1 MNKPPFSFNLDQT
14 LCKDRFFLQKA
25 FRQPEKF
32 GGIHSIEKKYQKS
45 HQQFLQRQNSLPQPQ
60 FNQDLPVFQSLDE
73 IKNAIQNNQV
83 VIVCGE
89 TGSGKT
95 TQLPQVCLELNR
107 GAAGLIG
114 HTQPRRLA
122 ASSVA
127 ARIADELGETLGDK
141 VACKMRF
148 TDNSSPKTLIK
159 LMTDGI
165 LLAETQSDRYL
176 TAYDTIIIDE
186 AHERSLNIDFLLGY
200 LKNLLPRRPDLK
212 VIITSAT
219 IDALRF
225 SQHFENAP
233 IIEVSGRTY
242 PVEIRYRPINQ
253 DDDEMDI
260 EMPEAIAN
268 AIDELPTTGDILVFL
283 PGEREIR
290 ETAEFLRKS
299 HKDCEILPLFARLSN
314 AEQQKI
320 FRPNHTVAKIQ
331 NETRHRDADSIT
343 NTASRDNA
351 VSFSKFSDC
360 KNRRVILATNVA
372 ETSLTVPN
380 IRFVID
386 TGLARVKRY
395 SPRSK
400 IEELQIEKISQAA
413 ARQRAGRCG
422 RIAAGVCIR
431 LYGEDDF
438 NQRPEFTD
446 PEILRSNLAS
456 VLLRMAALKLGDI
469 HAFSFIE
476 KPDNRYI
483 NDGFQLLQELGAMTA
498 ERQLT
503 PMGQKMAKL
512 PIDPKIARMLL
523 AGVKNHCLAEVLVI
537 ACALSIQDPRDNAL
551 ENREAA
557 NKARERFV
565 DKNSDFLAYLNIW
578 DSFYKERTNGASNRQ
593 LLAWCRQY
601 FLSYLRMR
609 EWRDLHKQLAQTLV
623 ELNIAREED
632 CFRQPETIVQN
643 KVQQIDI
650 HNKNAD
656 LSAQFKQ
663 KALDKKQRRQINKG
677 RKQASYEAI
686 HRSLITGLAAN
697 IGFKSPDGNDY
708 LSARGTH
715 FYVFPASCLFK
726 SGAKWIVS
734 AQLTE
739 TSRVYARDNA
749 KIEPEWV
756 EQEMPHLVRY
766 HYFEPHWERKRGEVV
781 ASERVTLYGLTL
793 LPRRPVSYG
802 RIDPETSREI
812 FIRQALV
819 GGECDFQ
826 AAFFKHNRRVLQEI
840 EQIEHKTR
848 KSDIWA
854 DEESL
859 FAFYDE
865 KIPQAYIPAVGWA
878 FLPTETD
885 ANLSGSLKNKNSNAV
900 GWASLPTIAP
910 QGANQNT
917 QIKDNLSGSLK
928 NQDTVIASEQG
939 ERGNLQTT
947 KNEPNDNNRRVGF
960 QSTDNAAGID
970 KTLSG
975 SLKGQSITQK
985 TIPIVDIQSF
995 EIWRNQAEQE
1005 NPKLLFLDKQTLLQH
1020 AKQNAIDEQFPEY
1033 LQTPDGKFK
1042 LSYRFEPHHPMDGV
1056 TVAIPLSVLNR
1067 MNANRLE
1074 WLVAGM
1080 LREKLTLL
1088 IKALPKQIRRLC
1100 VPVPQFITQFLS
1112 QDIDYSE
1119 KIIPQLAKFIAKT
1132 AGDMRLLDEI
1142 NIDEWQAF
1150 RLPEYC
1156 YFNIKVI
1163 DDGQQELAI
1172 GRDINQ
1178 LKQQLG
1184 NAATAAFRDSSNEFE
1199 QDNLTAWTIGRL
1211 PENIKFARGKRQLV
1225 GYPALKLDKDG
1236 KIGLRLFDTPELAEH
1251 EHRQGVIALMK
1262 LQMKEQ
1268 IKDLQKGIH
1277 DFTKIA
1283 LIFKHI
1289 PSDFLKEQI
1298 THAVCNR
1305 AFIGED
1311 ALPRDEKTFKEQI
1324 KKARSRI
1331 GAVKVAINEHLLA
1344 TATAYA
1350 ELQGNISSGKHP
1362 LCGVLKTQCQS
1373 LLHDNFITQTPY
1385 EQWVRMP
1392 IYIKAMTA
1400 RMDKYS
1406 NNPAR
1411 DTAREADIQALYEKW
1426 QNKINELN
1434 KNNQPI
1440 SGSLKE
1446 FFWKIQELR
1455 VSLFAQELKTPYPV
1469 SLKRL
1474 NKEWDEMNR
1483 IG

>member
-1 MNKPPFSFNLDQT
+1 MKNPQSFDLSQV

-32 GGIHSIEKKYQKS
+32 GGMGAVEKKYQKS
-45 HQQFLQRQNSLPQPQ
+45 HNQYLQRKNALPAPQ
-60 FNQDLPVFQSLDE
+60 FNQDLPVFQSLDA
-73 IKNAIQNNQV
+73 IKNAIDNNQV

-95 TQLPQVCLELNR
+95 TQLPQVCLALGR

-122 ASSVA
+122 AMSVA
-127 ARIADELGETLGDK
+127 HRIADELGEKMGDK
-141 VACKMRF
+141 IACKMRF
-148 TDNSSPKTLIK
+148 TDNTTPHTLIK

-165 LLAETQSDRYL
+165 LLAETQRDRFL

-212 VIITSAT
+212 IIITSAT
-219 IDALRF
+219 IDASRF
-225 SQHFENAP
+225 SQHFDNAP
-233 IIEVSGRTY
+233 VLEVSGRTF
-242 PVEIRYRPINQ
+242 PVEIRYRPFQ
-253 DDDEMDI
+253 LDDDEVEV

-268 AIDELPTTGDILVFL
+268 AIDELPTSGDILVFL

-290 ETAEFLRKS
+290 ETADFLRKW
-299 HKDCEILPLFARLSN
+299 HANDEILPLFARLSN
-314 AEQQKI
+314 TEQQKI
-320 FRPNHTVAKIQ
+320 FHPNGEK
-331 NETRHRDADSIT
+331 
-343 NTASRDNA
+343 
-351 VSFSKFSDC
+351 
-360 KNRRVILATNVA
+360 RRVILATNVA

-380 IRFVID
+380 IHFVID

-395 SPRSK
+395 SPRK
-400 IEELQIEKISQAA
+400 KVEELQIEKISQAA
-413 ARQRAGRCG
+413 AKQRAGRCG
-422 RIAAGVCIR
+422 RIAAGICIR
-431 LYGEDDF
+431 LFDEDDF
-438 NQRPEFTD
+438 KARPEYTD

-456 VLLRMAALKLGDI
+456 VLLRMSALKLGDI
-469 HAFSFIE
+469 DAFPFIE

-483 NDGFQLLQELGAMTA
+483 NDGYQLLQELGAMDHQRQITA
-498 ERQLT
+498 I
-503 PMGQKMAKL
+503 GKNMAKL

-523 AGVKNHCLAEVLVI
+523 AAVKHHALAEVLVI
-537 ACALSIQDPRDNAL
+537 VAALSIPDPRERPADCKDLAD
-551 ENREAA
+551 
-557 NKARERFV
+557 KARERFY
-565 DKNSDFLAYLNIW
+565 DKNSDFLVYLNIW
-578 DSFYKERTNGASNRQ
+578 DSFQKEREKGLSNRQ

-609 EWRDLHKQLAQTLV
+609 EWRDLHKQLAQTIV
-623 ELNIAREED
+623 ELNLAREED
-632 CFRQPETIVQN
+632 CFRQPESVVQRLPE
-643 KVQQIDI
+643 KIDS
-650 HNKNAD
+650 NRQDAD

-677 RKQASYEAI
+677 RKQATYEAI
-686 HRSLITGLAAN
+686 HRSLLTGLTAN
-697 IGFKSPDGNDY
+697 IGLKSPDGNDY
-708 LSARGTH
+708 LSSRGTH
-715 FYVFPASCLFK
+715 FYVFPASALFK
-726 SGAKWIVS
+726 GNAKWLI
-734 AQLTE
+734 AAELTE
-739 TSRVYARDNA
+739 TSKIYARDNA

-781 ASERVTLYGLTL
+781 AQERVTLFGLTL

-802 RIDPETSREI
+802 RIDPVASREI
-812 FIRQALV
+812 FIRECLV
-819 GGECDFQ
+819 HRECNIQ
-826 AAFFKHNRRVLQEI
+826 AAFFRHNNKVLQEI
-840 EQIEHKTR
+840 EAIEHKTR
-848 KSDIWA
+848 KTDIST

-865 KIPQAYIPAVGWA
+865 RIPYEYVPQN
-878 FLPTETD
+878 F
-885 ANLSGSLKNKNSNAV
+885 SGSLKN
-900 GWASLPTIAP
+900 
-910 QGANQNT
+910 
-917 QIKDNLSGSLK
+917 
-928 NQDTVIASEQG
+928 
-939 ERGNLQTT
+939 
-947 KNEPNDNNRRVGF
+947 PNP
-960 QSTDNAAGID
+960 
-970 KTLSG
+970 
-975 SLKGQSITQK
+975 
-985 TIPIVDIQSF
+985 IPIVDLSSF
-995 EIWRNQAEQE
+995 EIWRGQAEEE
-1005 NPKLLFLDKQTLLQH
+1005 NPKLLFLDKETLLQNAQKH
-1020 AKQNAIDEQFPEY
+1020 AIDEQFPEY
-1033 LQTPDGKFK
+1033 LATPDGKFK
-1042 LSYRFEPHHPMDGV
+1042 LSYRFEPNHPMDGA
-1056 TVAIPLSVLNR
+1056 TIDIPLSVLNR

-1080 LREKLTLL
+1080 IREKLTLM

-1100 VPVPQFITQFLS
+1100 VPVPQFITEFLS

-1142 NIDEWQAF
+1142 NIDEWQSF
-1150 RLPEYC
+1150 RLPEYA

-1199 QDNLTAWTIGRL
+1199 QDNLTSWNIGRL

-1236 KIGLRLFDTPELAEH
+1236 KIGLRLFDTPELAEY

-1350 ELQGNISSGKHP
+1350 ELQGKLSSGKHP

-1411 DTAREADIQALYEKW
+1411 DIAREADIQALYEKW
-1426 QNKINELN
+1426 QNKINDLQ

-1440 SGSLKE
+1440 SGCLKT

>member
-1 MNKPPFSFNLDQT
+1 MNKPPFSFNLDQV

-32 GGIHSIEKKYQKS
+32 GGMGAVEKKYQKS
-45 HQQFLQRQNSLPQPQ
+45 HNQYLQRKNALPTPQ
-60 FNQDLPVFQSLDE
+60 FNQDLPVFQSLDA
-73 IKNAIQNNQV
+73 IKNAIDNNQV

-95 TQLPQVCLELNR
+95 TQLPQVCLALNR

-122 ASSVA
+122 AMSVA
-127 ARIADELGETLGDK
+127 HRIADELNETMGDK
-141 VACKMRF
+141 IACKMRF
-148 TDNSSPKTLIK
+148 TDNTTPKTLVK

-165 LLAETQSDRYL
+165 LLAETQKDRFL

-212 VIITSAT
+212 IIITSAT
-219 IDALRF
+219 IDANRF
-225 SQHFENAP
+225 SQHFDNAP
-233 IIEVSGRTY
+233 VLEVSGRTF
-242 PVEIRYRPINQ
+242 PVEIRYRPFQ
-253 DDDEMDI
+253 LDDDEVEV

-268 AIDELPTTGDILVFL
+268 AIDELPTSGDILVFL

-290 ETAEFLRKS
+290 ETADFLRKW
-299 HKDCEILPLFARLSN
+299 HANDEILPLFARLSN
-314 AEQQKI
+314 TEQQKI
-320 FRPNHTVAKIQ
+320 FRPNG
-331 NETRHRDADSIT
+331 E
-343 NTASRDNA
+343 
-351 VSFSKFSDC
+351 
-360 KNRRVILATNVA
+360 NRRIILATNVA

-380 IRFVID
+380 IHFVID

-395 SPRSK
+395 SPRK
-400 IEELQIEKISQAA
+400 KVEELQIEKISQAA
-413 ARQRAGRCG
+413 AKQRAGRCG
-422 RIAAGVCIR
+422 RIAAGVAIR
-431 LYGEDDF
+431 LFDEDDF
-438 NQRPEFTD
+438 RQRPEYTD

-469 HAFSFIE
+469 DAFPFIE

-483 NDGFQLLQELGAMTA
+483 NDGYQLLQELGAMDNQRQITA
-498 ERQLT
+498 I
-503 PMGQKMAKL
+503 GKNMAKL

-523 AGVKNHCLAEVLVI
+523 AAVKHHALAEVLVI
-537 ACALSIQDPRDNAL
+537 VAALSILDPRERPADCKDLAD
-551 ENREAA
+551 
-557 NKARERFV
+557 KARERFY
-565 DKNSDFLAYLNIW
+565 DKNSDFLVYLNIW
-578 DSFYKERTNGASNRQ
+578 DSFQKQRDNGDSNRQ

-609 EWRDLHKQLAQTLV
+609 EWRDLHKQLAQTIV
-623 ELNIAREED
+623 ELNLAKEED
-632 CFRQPETIVQN
+632 CFRQPESVVQRQA
-643 KVQQIDI
+643 KKIDS
-650 HNKNAD
+650 NRQDTD

-677 RKQASYEAI
+677 RKQATYEAI
-686 HRSLITGLAAN
+686 HRSLLTGLTAN
-697 IGFKSPDGNDY
+697 IGLKSPDGNDY
-708 LSARGTH
+708 LSSRGTH
-715 FYVFPASCLFK
+715 FYIFPASALFK
-726 SGAKWIVS
+726 GNAKWLI
-734 AQLTE
+734 AAELTE
-739 TSRVYARDNA
+739 TSRIYARDNA

-756 EQEMPHLVRY
+756 EQEIPHLVRY
-766 HYFEPHWERKRGEVV
+766 HYFEPHWERKRGEVI
-781 ASERVTLYGLTL
+781 AQERVTLFGLTL

-802 RIDPETSREI
+802 RIDPVASREI
-812 FIRQALV
+812 FIRECLV
-819 GGECDFQ
+819 HRECNIQ
-826 AAFFKHNRRVLQEI
+826 AAFFRHNNKVLQEI
-840 EQIEHKTR
+840 EAIEHKTR
-848 KSDIWA
+848 KTDIST

-865 KIPQAYIPAVGWA
+865 RIPYEYVPQN
-878 FLPTETD
+878 F
-885 ANLSGSLKNKNSNAV
+885 SGSLKN
-900 GWASLPTIAP
+900 
-910 QGANQNT
+910 
-917 QIKDNLSGSLK
+917 
-928 NQDTVIASEQG
+928 
-939 ERGNLQTT
+939 
-947 KNEPNDNNRRVGF
+947 PNP
-960 QSTDNAAGID
+960 
-970 KTLSG
+970 
-975 SLKGQSITQK
+975 
-985 TIPIVDIQSF
+985 IPIVDLSSF
-995 EIWRNQAEQE
+995 EIWRGQAEQE
-1005 NPKLLFLDKQTLLQH
+1005 NPNLLFLDKETLLQNAQKH
-1020 AKQNAIDEQFPEY
+1020 AIDEQFPEY
-1033 LQTPDGKFK
+1033 LTTPDGKFK
-1042 LSYRFEPHHPMDGV
+1042 LSYRFEPNHPMDGA
-1056 TVAIPLSVLNR
+1056 TIDIPLSVLNR

-1080 LREKLTLL
+1080 IREKLTLI

-1100 VPVPQFITQFLS
+1100 VPVPQFITEFLS

-1142 NIDEWQAF
+1142 NIDEWQSF

-1199 QDNLTAWTIGRL
+1199 QDNLTSWNIGRL

-1236 KIGLRLFDTPELAEH
+1236 KIGLRLFDTPELAEY

-1283 LIFKHI
+1283 LIFKQI
-1289 PSDFLKEQI
+1289 PSDCLKEQI
-1298 THAVCNR
+1298 TNAVCDR

-1311 ALPRDEKTFKEQI
+1311 ELPKDEKAFKEQI

-1350 ELQGNISSGKHP
+1350 ELQGKLSSGKHP

-1426 QNKINELN
+1426 QNKINDLQ

-1440 SGSLKE
+1440 SSSLKT

>member
-1 MNKPPFSFNLDQT
+1 MFCIKKYSGSLKWLYNLAFDFSGSLKLMNKPPFSFNLDQT

-60 FNQDLPVFQSLDE
+60 FNQNLPVFQSLDE

-95 TQLPQVCLELNR
+95 TQLPQICLALNR
-107 GAAGLIG
+107 GAAGMIG

-176 TAYDTIIIDE
+176 TVYDTIIIDE

-212 VIITSAT
+212 IIITSAT

-225 SQHFENAP
+225 SQHFDNAP

-290 ETAEFLRKS
+290 EAAEFLRKS

-320 FRPNHTVAKIQ
+320 FRPNAEK
-331 NETRHRDADSIT
+331 
-343 NTASRDNA
+343 
-351 VSFSKFSDC
+351 
-360 KNRRVILATNVA
+360 RRVILATNVA

-469 HAFSFIE
+469 DAFSFIE

-483 NDGFQLLQELGAMTA
+483 NDGFQLLQELGAMTS

-726 SGAKWIVS
+726 SGAKWIMS
-734 AQLTE
+734 AQLIE

-793 LPRRPVSYG
+793 LPRHPVSYG

-859 FAFYDE
+859 FAFYNE

-885 ANLSGSLKNKNSNAV
+885 ANLSGSLKTN
-900 GWASLPTIAP
+900 T
-910 QGANQNT
+910 NT
-917 QIKDNLSGSLK
+917 QTVILSDSEESQYKNKDSSPTAQNDGIHLSGSLK
-928 NQDTVIASEQG
+928 NTQSMPNGIAVGKNTHPTVVIGDSKTHP
-939 ERGNLQTT
+939 TT
-947 KNEPNDNNRRVGF
+947 
-960 QSTDNAAGID
+960 QST
-970 KTLSG
+970 S
-975 SLKGQSITQK
+975 QK
-985 TIPIVDIQSF
+985 NIPIVDLSSF
-995 EIWRNQAEQE
+995 EIWRQQAEQE
-1005 NPKLLFLDKQTLLQH
+1005 NPTLLFLDKQTLLQH

-1042 LSYRFEPHHPMDGV
+1042 LSFRFEPHHPMDGV

-1112 QDIDYSE
+1112 QNIDYSE
-1119 KIIPQLAKFIAKT
+1119 QIIPQLARFIAKT

-1142 NIDEWQAF
+1142 KIDEWTNF
-1150 RLPEYC
+1150 RLPEYA

-1163 DDGQQELAI
+1163 DDSHQELAM

-1184 NAATAAFRDSSNEFE
+1184 KAATAAFRDSSHEFE
-1199 QDNLTAWTIGRL
+1199 QDNLTAWTIGKL
-1211 PENIKFARGKRQLV
+1211 PENIKFACGKRQLV
-1225 GYPALKLDKDG
+1225 GFPALKVEKDG
-1236 KIGLRLFDTPELAEH
+1236 KIALRLFDTEIEAQQS
-1251 EHRQGVIALMK
+1251 HRTGVVVLMK
-1262 LQMKEQ
+1262 GQFKEQ

-1283 LIFKHI
+1283 LIFKQI
-1289 PSDFLKEQI
+1289 ASDTLKEEI
-1298 THAVCNR
+1298 TNAICDR
-1305 AFIGED
+1305 AFIAD
-1311 ALPRDEKTFKEQI
+1311 DDLPRDEKTFKEQI
-1324 KKARSRI
+1324 KKAKSRLP
-1331 GAVKVAINEHLLA
+1331 AVKVAINEHLLA
-1344 TATAYA
+1344 TATAYN
-1350 ELQGNISSGKHP
+1350 ELQNKLSSGKHP
-1362 LCGVLKTQCQS
+1362 LCGVLRLLCDD
-1373 LLHDNFITQTPY
+1373 LLHPKFITQTPY

-1392 IYIKAMTA
+1392 IYIKAMSV
-1400 RMDKYS
+1400 RMDKYG
-1406 NNPAR
+1406 NNPTR
-1411 DTAREADIQALYEKW
+1411 DTAREADIQALYNEW
-1426 QNKINELN
+1426 QNKINDLQ

-1440 SGSLKE
+1440 SGSLKN
-1446 FFWKIQELR
+1446 FYWKIQELR

-1474 NKEWDEMNR
+1474 NKEWEEMNTVV
-1483 IG
+1483 

>member
-1 MNKPPFSFNLDQT
+1 MNKPPFSFNLDQV

-32 GGIHSIEKKYQKS
+32 GGVRQIEKKYQKS
-45 HQQFLQRQNSLPQPQ
+45 HNQYLQRKNALPKPQ
-60 FNQDLPVFQSLDE
+60 FNQDLPVFQSLDA
-73 IKNAIQNNQV
+73 IKNAIENNQV

-95 TQLPQVCLELNR
+95 TQLPQICLALNR

-122 ASSVA
+122 AMSVA
-127 ARIADELGETLGDK
+127 HRIADELGEKMGDK
-141 VACKMRF
+141 IACKMRF
-148 TDNSSPKTLIK
+148 TDNTTPHTLIK

-165 LLAETQSDRYL
+165 LLAETQRDRFL

-212 VIITSAT
+212 IIITSAT
-219 IDALRF
+219 IDANRF
-225 SQHFENAP
+225 SQHFDNAP
-233 IIEVSGRTY
+233 VLEVSGRTF
-242 PVEIRYRPINQ
+242 PVEIHYRPFQ
-253 DDDEMDI
+253 LDDDEVEI

-268 AIDELPTTGDILVFL
+268 AIDELPTSGDILVFL

-290 ETAEFLRKS
+290 ETADFLRKL
-299 HKDCEILPLFARLSN
+299 HANDEILPLFARLSN

-320 FRPNHTVAKIQ
+320 FRPNG
-331 NETRHRDADSIT
+331 E
-343 NTASRDNA
+343 
-351 VSFSKFSDC
+351 
-360 KNRRVILATNVA
+360 NRRIILATNVA

-380 IRFVID
+380 IHFVID

-395 SPRSK
+395 SPRK
-400 IEELQIEKISQAA
+400 KVEELQIEKISQAA
-413 ARQRAGRCG
+413 AKQRAGRCG
-422 RIAAGVCIR
+422 RLAAGICIR
-431 LYGEDDF
+431 LFDEDDF
-438 NQRPEFTD
+438 RQRSEYTD

-456 VLLRMAALKLGDI
+456 VLLRMSALKLGDI
-469 HAFSFIE
+469 DAFPFIE

-483 NDGFQLLQELGAMTA
+483 NDGYQLLQELGAMDHQRQITA
-498 ERQLT
+498 I
-503 PMGQKMAKL
+503 GKNMAKL

-523 AGVKNHCLAEVLVI
+523 AAVKHHALAEVLVI
-537 ACALSIQDPRDNAL
+537 VAALSIPDPRERPVDCKDLAD
-551 ENREAA
+551 
-557 NKARERFV
+557 KARERFY
-565 DKNSDFLAYLNIW
+565 DKNSDFLVYLNIW
-578 DSFYKERTNGASNRQ
+578 DSFQKEREKGLSNRQ

-609 EWRDLHKQLAQTLV
+609 EWRDLHKQLAQTVV
-623 ELNIAREED
+623 ELNLAKEED
-632 CFRQPETIVQN
+632 CFRQPESVVQN

-677 RKQASYEAI
+677 RKQATYEAI
-686 HRSLITGLAAN
+686 HRSLLTGLTAN
-697 IGFKSPDGNDY
+697 IGLKSPDGNDY
-708 LSARGTH
+708 LSSRGTH
-715 FYVFPASCLFK
+715 FYIFPASALFK
-726 SGAKWIVS
+726 GNAKWLI
-734 AQLTE
+734 AAELTE
-739 TSRVYARDNA
+739 TSRIYARDNA

-766 HYFEPHWERKRGEVV
+766 HYFEPHWERKRGEVI
-781 ASERVTLYGLTL
+781 AQERVTLFGLTL

-802 RIDPETSREI
+802 RIDPVASREI
-812 FIRQALV
+812 FIRECLV
-819 GGECDFQ
+819 HRECNIQ
-826 AAFFKHNRRVLQEI
+826 AAFFRHNNKVLQEI
-840 EQIEHKTR
+840 EAIEHKTR
-848 KSDIWA
+848 KTDIST

-865 KIPQAYIPAVGWA
+865 RIPYEYVPQN
-878 FLPTETD
+878 F
-885 ANLSGSLKNKNSNAV
+885 SGSLKN
-900 GWASLPTIAP
+900 
-910 QGANQNT
+910 
-917 QIKDNLSGSLK
+917 
-928 NQDTVIASEQG
+928 
-939 ERGNLQTT
+939 
-947 KNEPNDNNRRVGF
+947 PNP
-960 QSTDNAAGID
+960 
-970 KTLSG
+970 
-975 SLKGQSITQK
+975 
-985 TIPIVDIQSF
+985 IPIVDLSSF

-1005 NPKLLFLDKQTLLQH
+1005 NPNLLFLDKETLLQNAQKH
-1020 AKQNAIDEQFPEY
+1020 AIDEQFPEY
-1033 LQTPDGKFK
+1033 LTTPDGKFK
-1042 LSYRFEPHHPMDGV
+1042 LSYRFEPNHPMDGA
-1056 TVAIPLSVLNR
+1056 TIDIPLSVLNR

-1080 LREKLTLL
+1080 IREKLTLI

-1100 VPVPQFITQFLS
+1100 VPVPQFITEFLS

-1150 RLPEYC
+1150 RLPEYA

-1199 QDNLTAWTIGRL
+1199 QDNLTSWNIGRL

-1236 KIGLRLFDTPELAEH
+1236 KIGLRIFDTPELAEY

-1298 THAVCNR
+1298 VQAVCNR

-1426 QNKINELN
+1426 QNKINELQ

-1440 SGSLKE
+1440 SGSLKT

>member
-1 MNKPPFSFNLDQT
+1 MKNLQSFDLSQV

-32 GGIHSIEKKYQKS
+32 GGILSVEKKYQKS
-45 HQQFLQRQNSLPQPQ
+45 HNQYLQRKNALPTPQ
-60 FNQDLPVFQSLDE
+60 FNRDLPVFQSLDA
-73 IKNAIQNNQV
+73 IKNAIDNNQV

-95 TQLPQVCLELNR
+95 TQLPQVCLALNR

-122 ASSVA
+122 AMSVA
-127 ARIADELGETLGDK
+127 GRIADELNETMGDK
-141 VACKMRF
+141 IACKMRF
-148 TDNSSPKTLIK
+148 TDNTTPHTLIK

-165 LLAETQSDRYL
+165 LLAETQRDRFL

-212 VIITSAT
+212 IIITSAT
-219 IDALRF
+219 IDAARF
-225 SQHFENAP
+225 SQHFDNAP
-233 IIEVSGRTY
+233 VLEVSGRAF
-242 PVEIRYRPINQ
+242 PVEIRYRPFQ
-253 DDDEMDI
+253 LDDDEVEV

-268 AIDELPTTGDILVFL
+268 AIDELPTSGDILVFL

-290 ETAEFLRKS
+290 ETADFLRKL
-299 HKDCEILPLFARLSN
+299 HANDEILPLFARLSN
-314 AEQQKI
+314 TEQQKI
-320 FRPNHTVAKIQ
+320 FRPNG
-331 NETRHRDADSIT
+331 E
-343 NTASRDNA
+343 
-351 VSFSKFSDC
+351 
-360 KNRRVILATNVA
+360 NRRIILATNVA

-380 IRFVID
+380 IHFVID

-395 SPRSK
+395 SPRK
-400 IEELQIEKISQAA
+400 KVEELQIEKISQAA
-413 ARQRAGRCG
+413 AKQRAGRCG
-422 RIAAGVCIR
+422 RLAAGICIR
-431 LYGEDDF
+431 LFDEDDF
-438 NQRPEFTD
+438 KARPEYTD

-456 VLLRMAALKLGDI
+456 VLLRMSALKLGDI
-469 HAFSFIE
+469 DAFPFIE
-476 KPDNRYI
+476 KPDNRYV
-483 NDGFQLLQELGAMTA
+483 NDGYQLLQELGAMDNQRQITA
-498 ERQLT
+498 I
-503 PMGQKMAKL
+503 GKNMAKL

-523 AGVKNHCLAEVLVI
+523 AAVKHHALAEVLVI
-537 ACALSIQDPRDNAL
+537 VAALSIPDPRERPADCKDLAD
-551 ENREAA
+551 
-557 NKARERFV
+557 KARERFY
-565 DKNSDFLAYLNIW
+565 DKNSDFLVYLNIW
-578 DSFYKERTNGASNRQ
+578 DSFQKQRDNGDSNRQ

-609 EWRDLHKQLAQTLV
+609 EWRDLHKQLAQTVV
-623 ELNIAREED
+623 ELNLAREED
-632 CFRQPETIVQN
+632 CFRQPESVVQN

-663 KALDKKQRRQINKG
+663 KALDKKQRRQTNKG
-677 RKQASYEAI
+677 RKQATYEAI
-686 HRSLITGLAAN
+686 HRSLLTGLTAN
-697 IGFKSPDGNDY
+697 IGLKSPDGNDY
-708 LSARGTH
+708 LSSRGTH
-715 FYVFPASCLFK
+715 FYIFPASALFK
-726 SGAKWIVS
+726 GNAKWLI
-734 AQLTE
+734 AAELTE
-739 TSRVYARDNA
+739 TSKIYARDNA

-756 EQEMPHLVRY
+756 EAEMPHLVRY
-766 HYFEPHWERKRGEVV
+766 HYFEPHWERKRGEVI
-781 ASERVTLYGLTL
+781 AQERVTLFGLTL

-802 RIDPETSREI
+802 RIDPVASREI
-812 FIRQALV
+812 FILECLV
-819 GGECDFQ
+819 HRECNIQ
-826 AAFFKHNRRVLQEI
+826 AAFFRHNNKVLQEI
-840 EQIEHKTR
+840 EAIEHKTR
-848 KSDIWA
+848 KTDIST

-865 KIPQAYIPAVGWA
+865 RIPYEYVPQN
-878 FLPTETD
+878 F
-885 ANLSGSLKNKNSNAV
+885 SGSLKN
-900 GWASLPTIAP
+900 
-910 QGANQNT
+910 
-917 QIKDNLSGSLK
+917 
-928 NQDTVIASEQG
+928 
-939 ERGNLQTT
+939 
-947 KNEPNDNNRRVGF
+947 PNP
-960 QSTDNAAGID
+960 
-970 KTLSG
+970 
-975 SLKGQSITQK
+975 
-985 TIPIVDIQSF
+985 IPIVDLSSF
-995 EIWRNQAEQE
+995 EIWRGQAEQE
-1005 NPKLLFLDKQTLLQH
+1005 NPNLLFLDKEMLLQNAQKH
-1020 AKQNAIDEQFPEY
+1020 AIDEQFPEY
-1033 LQTPDGKFK
+1033 LTTPDGKFK
-1042 LSYRFEPHHPMDGV
+1042 LSYRFEPNHPMDGA
-1056 TVAIPLSVLNR
+1056 TIDIPLSVLNR

-1080 LREKLTLL
+1080 IREKLTLI

-1100 VPVPQFITQFLS
+1100 VPVPQFITKFLS

-1142 NIDEWQAF
+1142 NIDEWQSF

-1199 QDNLTAWTIGRL
+1199 QDNLTSWNIGRL

-1236 KIGLRLFDTPELAEH
+1236 KIGLRLFDTPELAEY

-1298 THAVCNR
+1298 THAVCDR
-1305 AFIGED
+1305 AFIAD
-1311 ALPRDEKTFKEQI
+1311 DDLPRDEKSFKEQI
-1324 KKARSRI
+1324 KKAKSRLP
-1331 GAVKVAINEHLLA
+1331 AVKVAMNEHLLA
-1344 TATAYA
+1344 TATAYN
-1350 ELQGNISSGKHP
+1350 ELQNKLSSGKHP
-1362 LCGVLKTQCQS
+1362 LCSVLRPLCDD
-1373 LLHDNFITQTPY
+1373 LLHPKFITQTPY

-1392 IYIKAMTA
+1392 IYIKAMSV
-1400 RMDKYS
+1400 RMDKYG
-1406 NNPAR
+1406 NNPTR
-1411 DTAREADIQALYEKW
+1411 DTAREADIQALYNEWK
-1426 QNKINELN
+1426 NKINDLQ

-1440 SGSLKE
+1440 SGSLKN
-1446 FFWKIQELR
+1446 FYWKIQELR

-1483 IG
+1483 IV

>member
-1 MNKPPFSFNLDQT
+1 MNKPPFSFNLDQV

-60 FNQDLPVFQSLDE
+60 FNQDLPVFQSLDA
-73 IKNAIQNNQV
+73 IKNAIENNQV

-95 TQLPQVCLELNR
+95 TQLPQVCLALNR

-122 ASSVA
+122 AMSVA
-127 ARIADELGETLGDK
+127 HRIADELNETMGDK
-141 VACKMRF
+141 IACKMRF
-148 TDNSSPKTLIK
+148 TDNTTPHTLIK

-165 LLAETQSDRYL
+165 LLAETQRDRFL

-212 VIITSAT
+212 IIITSAT
-219 IDALRF
+219 IDASRF
-225 SQHFENAP
+225 SQHFDNAP
-233 IIEVSGRTY
+233 VLEVSGRTF
-242 PVEIRYRPINQ
+242 PVEIRYRPFQ
-253 DDDEMDI
+253 LDDDEVEV

-268 AIDELPTTGDILVFL
+268 AIDELPTSGDILVFL

-290 ETAEFLRKS
+290 ETADFLRKW
-299 HKDCEILPLFARLSN
+299 HANDEILPLFARLSN
-314 AEQQKI
+314 TEQQKI
-320 FRPNHTVAKIQ
+320 FRPNG
-331 NETRHRDADSIT
+331 E
-343 NTASRDNA
+343 
-351 VSFSKFSDC
+351 
-360 KNRRVILATNVA
+360 NRRIILATNVA

-380 IRFVID
+380 IHFVID

-395 SPRSK
+395 SPRK
-400 IEELQIEKISQAA
+400 KVEELQIEKISQAA
-413 ARQRAGRCG
+413 AKQRAGRCG
-422 RIAAGVCIR
+422 RIAAGICIR
-431 LYGEDDF
+431 LFDEDDF
-438 NQRPEFTD
+438 KARTEFTD

-469 HAFSFIE
+469 DAFPFIE

-483 NDGFQLLQELGAMTA
+483 NDGYQLLQELGAMDHQRQITA
-498 ERQLT
+498 I
-503 PMGQKMAKL
+503 GKNMAKL

-523 AGVKNHCLAEVLVI
+523 AAVKHHALAEVLVI
-537 ACALSIQDPRDNAL
+537 VAALSIPDPRERPADCKDLAD
-551 ENREAA
+551 
-557 NKARERFV
+557 KARERFY
-565 DKNSDFLAYLNIW
+565 DKNSDFLVYLNIW
-578 DSFYKERTNGASNRQ
+578 DSFQKQRDNGDSNRQ

-609 EWRDLHKQLAQTLV
+609 EWRDLHKQLAQTVV
-623 ELNIAREED
+623 ELNLAREED
-632 CFRQPETIVQN
+632 CFRQPESVVQRQA
-643 KVQQIDI
+643 KKID
-650 HNKNAD
+650 NNRQDAD

-677 RKQASYEAI
+677 RKQSSYEAI
-686 HRSLITGLAAN
+686 HRSLLTGLTAN
-697 IGFKSPDGNDY
+697 IGLKSPDGNDY
-708 LSARGTH
+708 LSSRGTH
-715 FYVFPASCLFK
+715 FYIFPASALFK
-726 SGAKWIVS
+726 GNAKWLI
-734 AQLTE
+734 AAELTE
-739 TSRVYARDNA
+739 TSRIYARDNA

-766 HYFEPHWERKRGEVV
+766 HYFEPHWERKRGEVI
-781 ASERVTLYGLTL
+781 AQERVTLFGLTL

-802 RIDPETSREI
+802 RIDPVASREI
-812 FIRQALV
+812 FIRECLV
-819 GGECDFQ
+819 HRECNIQ
-826 AAFFKHNRRVLQEI
+826 AAFFRHNNKVLQEI
-840 EQIEHKTR
+840 EAIEHKTR
-848 KSDIWA
+848 KTDIST

-865 KIPQAYIPAVGWA
+865 RIPYEYVPQN
-878 FLPTETD
+878 F
-885 ANLSGSLKNKNSNAV
+885 SGSLKDKNSNAV
-900 GWASLPTIAP
+900 GWASQPT
-910 QGANQNT
+910 
-917 QIKDNLSGSLK
+917 DNAVGVDKTISGSLK
-928 NQDTVIASEQG
+928 NQTTPDGVAGGLETHP
-939 ERGNLQTT
+939 TT
-947 KNEPNDNNRRVGF
+947 KNAPTTNSDKEIATPCLTA
-960 QSTDNAAGID
+960 SLAMTDNPNP
-970 KTLSG
+970 
-975 SLKGQSITQK
+975 
-985 TIPIVDIQSF
+985 IPIVDLSSF
-995 EIWRNQAEQE
+995 EIWRGQAEQE
-1005 NPKLLFLDKQTLLQH
+1005 NPNLLFLDKETLF
-1020 AKQNAIDEQFPEY
+1020 QNAQKHAIDEQFPEY
-1033 LQTPDGKFK
+1033 LTTPDGKFK
-1042 LSYRFEPHHPMDGV
+1042 LSYRFEPNHPMDGV
-1056 TVAIPLSVLNR
+1056 TIDIPLSVLNR

-1080 LREKLTLL
+1080 IREKLTLI

-1100 VPVPQFITQFLS
+1100 VPVPQFITEFLS

-1142 NIDEWQAF
+1142 NIDEWQSF
-1150 RLPEYC
+1150 RLPEYA

-1163 DDGQQELAI
+1163 DDGQQELAM

-1199 QDNLTAWTIGRL
+1199 QDNLTSWNIGRL

-1236 KIGLRLFDTPELAEH
+1236 KIGLRLFDTPELAEY

-1311 ALPRDEKTFKEQI
+1311 ALPRDEKAFKEQI

-1411 DTAREADIQALYEKW
+1411 DYAREADIQALYEKW
-1426 QNKINELN
+1426 KNKINDLQ

-1440 SGSLKE
+1440 SGSLKT

>member
-1 MNKPPFSFNLDQT
+1 MNKPPFSFNLDQV

-32 GGIHSIEKKYQKS
+32 GGILSVEKKYQKS
-45 HQQFLQRQNSLPQPQ
+45 HNQYLQRKNALPTPQ
-60 FNQDLPVFQSLDE
+60 FNQDLPVFQSLDA
-73 IKNAIQNNQV
+73 IKNAIDNNQV

-95 TQLPQVCLELNR
+95 TQLPQICLALNR

-122 ASSVA
+122 AMSVA
-127 ARIADELGETLGDK
+127 HRIADELGEKMGDK
-141 VACKMRF
+141 IACKMRF
-148 TDNSSPKTLIK
+148 TDNTTPHTLIK

-165 LLAETQSDRYL
+165 LLAETQRDRFL

-212 VIITSAT
+212 IIITSAT
-219 IDALRF
+219 IDASRF
-225 SQHFENAP
+225 SQHFDNAP
-233 IIEVSGRTY
+233 ILEVSGRTF
-242 PVEIRYRPINQ
+242 PVEIRYRPFQ
-253 DDDEMDI
+253 LDDDEVEV

-268 AIDELPTTGDILVFL
+268 AIDELPTSGDILVFL

-290 ETAEFLRKS
+290 ETADFLRKW
-299 HKDCEILPLFARLSN
+299 HANDEILPLFARLSN
-314 AEQQKI
+314 TEQQKI
-320 FRPNHTVAKIQ
+320 FRPNG
-331 NETRHRDADSIT
+331 N
-343 NTASRDNA
+343 
-351 VSFSKFSDC
+351 
-360 KNRRVILATNVA
+360 NRRIILATNVA

-380 IRFVID
+380 IHFVID

-395 SPRSK
+395 SPRK
-400 IEELQIEKISQAA
+400 KVEELQIEKISQAA
-413 ARQRAGRCG
+413 AKQRAGRCG
-422 RIAAGVCIR
+422 RLAAGVAIR
-431 LYGEDDF
+431 LFDEDDF
-438 NQRPEFTD
+438 KARPEFTD

-456 VLLRMAALKLGDI
+456 VLLRMSALKLGDI
-469 HAFSFIE
+469 DAFPFIE
-476 KPDNRYI
+476 KPDNRYV
-483 NDGFQLLQELGAMTA
+483 NDGYQLLQELGAMDHQRQITA
-498 ERQLT
+498 I
-503 PMGQKMAKL
+503 GKNMAKL

-523 AGVKNHCLAEVLVI
+523 AAVKHHALAEVLVI
-537 ACALSIQDPRDNAL
+537 VAALSIPDPRERPADCKDLAD
-551 ENREAA
+551 
-557 NKARERFV
+557 KARERFY
-565 DKNSDFLAYLNIW
+565 DKNSDFLVYLNIW
-578 DSFYKERTNGASNRQ
+578 DSFQKEREKGLSNRQ

-609 EWRDLHKQLAQTLV
+609 EWRDLHKQLVQTVV
-623 ELNIAREED
+623 ELNLAREED
-632 CFRQPETIVQN
+632 CFRQPESVVQN
-643 KVQQIDI
+643 KAQQIDI

-677 RKQASYEAI
+677 RKQATYEAI
-686 HRSLITGLAAN
+686 HRSLLTGLTAN
-697 IGFKSPDGNDY
+697 IGLKSPDGNDY
-708 LSARGTH
+708 LSSRGTH
-715 FYVFPASCLFK
+715 FYVFPASALFK
-726 SGAKWIVS
+726 GNAKWLIS
-734 AQLTE
+734 AELTE
-739 TSRVYARDNA
+739 TSRIYARDNA

-766 HYFEPHWERKRGEVV
+766 HYFEPHWERKRGEVI
-781 ASERVTLYGLTL
+781 AQERVTLFGLTL

-802 RIDPETSREI
+802 RIDPVASREI
-812 FIRQALV
+812 FIRECLV
-819 GGECDFQ
+819 HRECNIQ
-826 AAFFKHNRRVLQEI
+826 AAFFRHNNKVLQEI
-840 EQIEHKTR
+840 EAIEHKTR
-848 KSDIWA
+848 KTDIST

-865 KIPQAYIPAVGWA
+865 RIPYEYVPQN
-878 FLPTETD
+878 F
-885 ANLSGSLKNKNSNAV
+885 SGSLKN
-900 GWASLPTIAP
+900 
-910 QGANQNT
+910 
-917 QIKDNLSGSLK
+917 
-928 NQDTVIASEQG
+928 
-939 ERGNLQTT
+939 
-947 KNEPNDNNRRVGF
+947 PNP
-960 QSTDNAAGID
+960 
-970 KTLSG
+970 
-975 SLKGQSITQK
+975 
-985 TIPIVDIQSF
+985 IPIVDLSSF
-995 EIWRNQAEQE
+995 EIWRGQAEEE
-1005 NPKLLFLDKQTLLQH
+1005 NPNLLFLDKETLLQNAQKH
-1020 AKQNAIDEQFPEY
+1020 AIDEQFPEY
-1033 LQTPDGKFK
+1033 LATPDGKFK
-1042 LSYRFEPHHPMDGV
+1042 LSYRFEPNHPMDGA
-1056 TVAIPLSVLNR
+1056 TIDIPLSVLNR

-1080 LREKLTLL
+1080 IREKLTLM

-1100 VPVPQFITQFLS
+1100 VPVPQFITEFLS

-1132 AGDMRLLDEI
+1132 AGDMRLLDDI

-1199 QDNLTAWTIGRL
+1199 QDNLSTWTIGRL

-1236 KIGLRLFDTPELAEH
+1236 KIGLRLFDTPELAEY

-1283 LIFKHI
+1283 LIFKQI

-1362 LCGVLKTQCQS
+1362 LCSVLKTQCQS
-1373 LLHDNFITQTPY
+1373 LLHDNFISQTPY

-1426 QNKINELN
+1426 QNKINDLQ

-1440 SGSLKE
+1440 SGCLKT

>member
-1 MNKPPFSFNLDQT
+1 MKKQQPFDLSQV
-14 LCKDRFFLQKA
+14 LCKDRFFLQKG

-32 GGIHSIEKKYQKS
+32 GGLSKIQTKY
-45 HQQFLQRQNSLPQPQ
+45 HQSYNQYLQRKNALPKPQ
-60 FNQDLPVFQSLDE
+60 FNQDLPVYPAVDE

-95 TQLPQVCLELNR
+95 TQLPQVCLALGR

-122 ASSVA
+122 AMSVA
-127 ARIADELGETLGDK
+127 HRIADELGEKMGDK
-141 VACKMRF
+141 IACKMRF
-148 TDNSSPKTLIK
+148 TDNTTPHTLIK

-165 LLAETQSDRYL
+165 LLAETQSDRFL

-219 IDALRF
+219 IDAHRF

-242 PVEIRYRPINQ
+242 PVEIRYRPFNV
-253 DDDEMDI
+253 DDDEMEV
-260 EMPEAIAN
+260 EMPEAISN
-268 AIDELPTTGDILVFL
+268 AVSELTCIGQGDILVFL

-290 ETAEFLRKS
+290 ETADFLRKS

-314 AEQQKI
+314 TEQAKI
-320 FRPNHTVAKIQ
+320 FRPNG
-331 NETRHRDADSIT
+331 E
-343 NTASRDNA
+343 
-351 VSFSKFSDC
+351 
-360 KNRRVILATNVA
+360 NRRIVLATNVA

-380 IRFVID
+380 IHFVID
-386 TGLARVKRY
+386 TGLARIKRY
-395 SPRSK
+395 SPRTK
-400 IEELQIEKISQAA
+400 VEQLQIEKISQAA
-413 ARQRAGRCG
+413 AKQRAGRCG

-431 LYGEDDF
+431 LYSEDDF
-438 NQRPEFTD
+438 LSRDEYTL

-469 HAFSFIE
+469 DAFPFIE

-483 NDGFQLLQELGAMTA
+483 NDGYQLLQELGAMDDKRQMTA
-498 ERQLT
+498 I
-503 PMGQKMAKL
+503 GKNMAKL

-523 AGVKNHCLAEVLVI
+523 AAIKHHSLAEVLVI
-537 ACALSIQDPRDNAL
+537 VAALSIPDPRERPADCKDLAD
-551 ENREAA
+551 
-557 NKARERFV
+557 KARERFY
-565 DKNSDFLAYLNIW
+565 DKNSDFLVYLNIW
-578 DSFYKERTNGASNRQ
+578 DSFQKQRDSADSNRQ

-609 EWRDLHKQLAQTLV
+609 EWRDLHKQLVQTVV
-623 ELNIAREED
+623 ELNLAKEDD
-632 CFRQPETIVQN
+632 CFRQPEKVVPNQ
-643 KVQQIDI
+643 VQQIDI

-677 RKQASYEAI
+677 RKEASYEAI
-686 HRSLITGLAAN
+686 HRALLTGLTAN
-697 IGFKSPDGNDY
+697 IGLKSPDNNDY
-708 LSARGTH
+708 QGARGTH
-715 FYVFPASCLFK
+715 FYIFPASCLFK
-726 SGAKWIVS
+726 RNAKWIIS
-734 AQLTE
+734 AELTE

-756 EQEMPHLVRY
+756 EEEMPHLVRY

-781 ASERVTLYGLTL
+781 AQERVTLFGLTL

-802 RIDPETSREI
+802 RIDPAAAREI
-812 FIRQALV
+812 FIREALV
-819 GGECDFQ
+819 ARDADFQ
-826 AAFFKHNRRVLQEI
+826 AAFFRHNNKVLQEI

-848 KSDIWA
+848 KSDILA
-854 DEESL
+854 DEETL
-859 FAFYDE
+859 FAFYNE
-865 KIPQAYIPAVGWA
+865 KIPQEYV
-878 FLPTETD
+878 
-885 ANLSGSLKNKNSNAV
+885 
-900 GWASLPTIAP
+900 P
-910 QGANQNT
+910 QT
-917 QIKDNLSGSLK
+917 FSD
-928 NQDTVIASEQG
+928 
-939 ERGNLQTT
+939 
-947 KNEPNDNNRRVGF
+947 
-960 QSTDNAAGID
+960 
-970 KTLSG
+970 
-975 SLKGQSITQK
+975 SLKGQSTTQK
-985 TIPIVDIQSF
+985 PIPIVDIQSF
-995 EIWRNQAEQE
+995 EIWRNEAERE
-1005 NPKLLFLDKQTLLQH
+1005 NPKLLFLDKETLLQQ
-1020 AKQNAIDEQFPEY
+1020 AEKQQIDEQFPEY
-1033 LQTPDGKFK
+1033 FVMPDGKFK
-1042 LSYRFEPHHPMDGV
+1042 LSYRFEPNHPMDGV
-1056 TVAIPLSVLNR
+1056 TVDIPLSVLNR
-1067 MNANRLE
+1067 INANRLE

-1080 LREKLTLL
+1080 IREKLTLL

-1100 VPVPQFITQFLS
+1100 VPVPQFITEFLS

-1132 AGDMRLLDEI
+1132 AGDMRLLDEMK
-1142 NIDEWQAF
+1142 IDEWQAF

-1156 YFNIKVI
+1156 YFNIRVI
-1163 DDGQQELAI
+1163 DDSRQELAM

-1199 QDNLTAWTIGRL
+1199 QDNLTSWSVGRL

-1236 KIGLRLFDTPELAEH
+1236 KIGLRIFDTPELASQ

-1262 LQMKEQ
+1262 LQLKEQ
-1268 IKDLQKGIH
+1268 VKDLGKGLN
-1277 DFTKIA
+1277 DFTKIT
-1283 LIFKHI
+1283 LIFRHI
-1289 PSDFLKEQI
+1289 PSDTLKDEI
-1298 THAVCNR
+1298 TQAVCNR

-1311 ALPRDEKTFKEQI
+1311 ELPRDEKAFKEQI

-1331 GAVKVAINEHLLA
+1331 GAVKVAMNEHLLN

-1350 ELQGNISSGKHP
+1350 ELQGKLSNGKHP

-1373 LLHDNFITQTPY
+1373 LLGADFITQTPY

-1392 IYIKAMTA
+1392 IYIKAMSA
-1400 RMDKYS
+1400 RMDKYG

-1411 DTAREADIQALYEKW
+1411 DAAREADIQALEQQW
-1426 QNKINELN
+1426 QEKINQLQ
-1434 KNNQPI
+1434 KNNQAI
-1440 SGSLKE
+1440 SGCLKQ

>member
-1 MNKPPFSFNLDQT
+1 MNKPPFSFNLDQV
-14 LCKDRFFLQKA
+14 LCKDRFFLQKG

-32 GGIHSIEKKYQKS
+32 GGLSKIQTKYHQS
-45 HQQFLQRQNSLPQPQ
+45 HNQYLQRKNALPKPQ
-60 FNQDLPVFQSLDE
+60 FNQDLPVYPAVDE

-95 TQLPQVCLELNR
+95 TQLPQVCLALGR
-107 GAAGLIG
+107 GATGLIG

-122 ASSVA
+122 AMSVA
-127 ARIADELGETLGDK
+127 HRIADELGEKMGDK
-141 VACKMRF
+141 IACKMRF
-148 TDNSSPKTLIK
+148 TDNTTPHTLIK

-165 LLAETQSDRYL
+165 LLAETQSDRFL

-219 IDALRF
+219 IDAHRF

-242 PVEIRYRPINQ
+242 PVEIRYRPFQ
-253 DDDEMDI
+253 LDDDEMEV
-260 EMPEAIAN
+260 EMPEAISN
-268 AIDELPTTGDILVFL
+268 AVSELTRIGQGDILVFL

-290 ETAEFLRKS
+290 ETADFLRKS

-314 AEQQKI
+314 TEQAKI
-320 FRPNHTVAKIQ
+320 FRPNG
-331 NETRHRDADSIT
+331 E
-343 NTASRDNA
+343 
-351 VSFSKFSDC
+351 
-360 KNRRVILATNVA
+360 NRRVILATNVA

-380 IRFVID
+380 IHFVID
-386 TGLARVKRY
+386 TGLARIKRY
-395 SPRSK
+395 SPRTK
-400 IEELQIEKISQAA
+400 VEQLQIEKISQAA
-413 ARQRAGRCG
+413 AKQRAGRCG

-431 LYGEDDF
+431 LYSEDDF
-438 NQRPEFTD
+438 RGRDEYTL

-469 HAFSFIE
+469 DAFPFIE

-483 NDGFQLLQELGAMTA
+483 NDGYQLLQELGAMDDKRQMTA
-498 ERQLT
+498 I
-503 PMGQKMAKL
+503 GKNMAKL

-523 AGVKNHCLAEVLVI
+523 AAIKHHSLAEVLVI
-537 ACALSIQDPRDNAL
+537 VAALSIPDPRERPADCKDLAD
-551 ENREAA
+551 
-557 NKARERFV
+557 KSRERFH
-565 DKNSDFLAYLNIW
+565 DKNSDFLVYLNIW
-578 DSFYKERTNGASNRQ
+578 DSFQKQRDSADSNRQ

-609 EWRDLHKQLAQTLV
+609 EWRDLHKQLVQTVV
-623 ELNIAREED
+623 ELNLAKEED
-632 CFRQPETIVQN
+632 CFREPKSVVPNQ
-643 KVQQIDI
+643 VQQIDI

-663 KALDKKQRRQINKG
+663 KALDKKQRRQTNKG

-686 HRSLITGLAAN
+686 HRALLTGLTAN
-697 IGFKSPDGNDY
+697 IGLKSPDNNDY
-708 LSARGTH
+708 LSVRGTH
-715 FYVFPASCLFK
+715 FYIFPASCLFK
-726 SGAKWIVS
+726 SNAKWVIS
-734 AQLTE
+734 AELTE
-739 TSRVYARDNA
+739 TSRIYARDNS

-756 EQEMPHLVRY
+756 EAEMPHLVRY

-781 ASERVTLYGLTL
+781 AQERVTLFGLTL

-802 RIDPETSREI
+802 KIDPIHAREI
-812 FIRQALV
+812 FIREALACQ
-819 GGECDFQ
+819 ECDIQ
-826 AAFFKHNRRVLQEI
+826 AAFFRHNRRVLQEI
-840 EQIEHKTR
+840 EEIEHKTR

-854 DEESL
+854 DEETL
-859 FAFYDE
+859 FAFYNE
-865 KIPQAYIPAVGWA
+865 KIPQEYIPAVGWA
-878 FLPTETD
+878 
-885 ANLSGSLKNKNSNAV
+885 A
-900 GWASLPTIAP
+900 LPTIAP
-910 QGANQNT
+910 QGANQNV

-928 NQDTVIASEQG
+928 N
-939 ERGNLQTT
+939 N
-947 KNEPNDNNRRVGF
+947 
-960 QSTDNAAGID
+960 QSTPDGVAGGLETHPTAVAVGKD
-970 KTLSG
+970 AHPTN
-975 SLKGQSITQK
+975 QSTTQK

-1005 NPKLLFLDKQTLLQH
+1005 NPNLLFLDKETLLKNAEKQH
-1020 AKQNAIDEQFPEY
+1020 IDTQFPEY
-1033 LQTPDGKFK
+1033 LTSPDGKFK
-1042 LSYRFEPHHPMDGV
+1042 LSYRFEPNHPMDGA
-1056 TVAIPLSVLNR
+1056 TIDIPLSVLNR
-1067 MNANRLE
+1067 INANRLE

-1080 LREKLTLL
+1080 IREKLTLL
-1088 IKALPKQIRRLC
+1088 VKALPKQIRRLC
-1100 VPVPQFITQFLS
+1100 VPVPQFITEFLS
-1112 QDIDYSE
+1112 QDVDYSE

-1142 NIDEWQAF
+1142 NIDAWQAF
-1150 RLPEYC
+1150 RLPLYC

-1163 DDGQQELAI
+1163 DDGGQELAI

-1199 QDNLTAWTIGRL
+1199 QDNLTSWNIGRL

-1236 KIGLRLFDTPELAEH
+1236 KIGLRIFDTPELASQ

-1289 PSDFLKEQI
+1289 PSDYLKEQI
-1298 THAVCNR
+1298 TNAVCDR
-1305 AFIGED
+1305 AFVGED
-1311 ALPRDEKTFKEQI
+1311 DLPKDEKAFKEQI

-1344 TATAYA
+1344 TAGAYA
-1350 ELQGNISSGKHP
+1350 ELQSKISNGKHP
-1362 LCGVLKTQCQS
+1362 LCGVLKAQCQT
-1373 LLHDNFITQTPY
+1373 LLGADFITQTPY

-1392 IYIKAMTA
+1392 IYIKAMSA
-1400 RMDKYS
+1400 RMDKYG

-1411 DTAREADIQALYEKW
+1411 DAAREADIQALEQQW
-1426 QNKINELN
+1426 QEKINQLH
-1434 KNNQPI
+1434 KNNQTI
-1440 SGSLKE
+1440 SGSLKT

-1474 NKEWDEMNR
+1474 NKEFDEMNR

>member
-1 MNKPPFSFNLDQT
+1 MKNPQSFDLSQV

-32 GGIHSIEKKYQKS
+32 GGILSVEKKYQKS
-45 HQQFLQRQNSLPQPQ
+45 HNQYLQRKNALPTPQ
-60 FNQDLPVFQSLDE
+60 FNQDLPVFQSLDA
-73 IKNAIQNNQV
+73 IKNAIENNQV

-95 TQLPQVCLELNR
+95 TQLPQVCLALGR

-122 ASSVA
+122 AMSVA
-127 ARIADELGETLGDK
+127 HRIADELNETMGDK
-141 VACKMRF
+141 IACKMRF

-225 SQHFENAP
+225 SQHFDNAP

-320 FRPNHTVAKIQ
+320 FRPTG
-331 NETRHRDADSIT
+331 E
-343 NTASRDNA
+343 
-351 VSFSKFSDC
+351 
-360 KNRRVILATNVA
+360 NRRIILATNVA

-438 NQRPEFTD
+438 NQRPEFTA

-483 NDGFQLLQELGAMTA
+483 NDGFQLLQELGAMDDQRRLTA
-498 ERQLT
+498 
-503 PMGQKMAKL
+503 MGQKMAKL

-609 EWRDLHKQLAQTLV
+609 EWRDLHKQLAQTVV
-623 ELNIAREED
+623 ELNLAREED

-677 RKQASYEAI
+677 RKQATYEAI
-686 HRSLITGLAAN
+686 HRSLLTGLTAN
-697 IGFKSPDGNDY
+697 IGLKSPDGNDY
-708 LSARGTH
+708 LSSRGTH
-715 FYVFPASCLFK
+715 FYVFPASALFK
-726 SGAKWIVS
+726 GNAKWLIS
-734 AQLTE
+734 AELTE
-739 TSRVYARDNA
+739 TSRIYARDNA

-766 HYFEPHWERKRGEVV
+766 HYFEPHWERKRGEVI
-781 ASERVTLYGLTL
+781 AQERVTLFGLTL

-802 RIDPETSREI
+802 RIDPVASREI
-812 FIRQALV
+812 FIRECLV
-819 GGECDFQ
+819 HRECNIQ
-826 AAFFKHNRRVLQEI
+826 AAFFRHNNKVLQEI
-840 EQIEHKTR
+840 EAIEHKTR
-848 KSDIWA
+848 KTDIST

-865 KIPQAYIPAVGWA
+865 RIPYEYVPQN
-878 FLPTETD
+878 F
-885 ANLSGSLKNKNSNAV
+885 SGSLKN
-900 GWASLPTIAP
+900 
-910 QGANQNT
+910 
-917 QIKDNLSGSLK
+917 
-928 NQDTVIASEQG
+928 
-939 ERGNLQTT
+939 
-947 KNEPNDNNRRVGF
+947 PNP
-960 QSTDNAAGID
+960 
-970 KTLSG
+970 
-975 SLKGQSITQK
+975 
-985 TIPIVDIQSF
+985 IPIVDIQSF
-995 EIWRNQAEQE
+995 EIWRGQAEQE
-1005 NPKLLFLDKQTLLQH
+1005 NPNLLFLDKETLLQNAQKH
-1020 AKQNAIDEQFPEY
+1020 AIDEQFPEY
-1033 LQTPDGKFK
+1033 LTTPDGKFK
-1042 LSYRFEPHHPMDGV
+1042 LSYRFEPNHPMDGA
-1056 TVAIPLSVLNR
+1056 TIDIPLSVLNR

-1080 LREKLTLL
+1080 IREKLTLM

-1100 VPVPQFITQFLS
+1100 VPVPQFITEFLS

-1142 NIDEWQAF
+1142 NIDEWQSF
-1150 RLPEYC
+1150 RLPEYA

-1236 KIGLRLFDTPELAEH
+1236 KIGLRLFDTPELAEY

-1350 ELQGNISSGKHP
+1350 ELQGNISSGKPP

-1426 QNKINELN
+1426 QNKINDLQ

-1440 SGSLKE
+1440 SGCLKT

>member
-1 MNKPPFSFNLDQT
+1 MKKQQPFDLSQV
-14 LCKDRFFLQKA
+14 LCKDRFFLQKG

-32 GGIHSIEKKYQKS
+32 GGLSKIQTKYHQS
-45 HQQFLQRQNSLPQPQ
+45 HNQYLQRKNALPTPQ
-60 FNQDLPVFQSLDE
+60 FNQDLPVFQSLDA
-73 IKNAIQNNQV
+73 IKNAIENNQV

-95 TQLPQVCLELNR
+95 TQLPQSWLALGR
-107 GAAGLIG
+107 GVVGLIG
-114 HTQPRRLA
+114 HPQPRRLA
-122 ASSVA
+122 AMSVA
-127 ARIADELGETLGDK
+127 HRIAAELGEKMGDK
-141 VACKMRF
+141 IASKMRF
-148 TDNSSPKTLIK
+148 TDNTTPHTLIK

-165 LLAETQSDRYL
+165 LLAETQSDRFL

-219 IDALRF
+219 IDAHRF
-225 SQHFENAP
+225 SQHFENAT

-242 PVEIRYRPINQ
+242 PVEIRYRPFQ
-253 DDDEMDI
+253 LDDDEMEV
-260 EMPEAIAN
+260 EMPEAISN
-268 AIDELPTTGDILVFL
+268 AVSELTRIGQGDILVFL

-290 ETAEFLRKS
+290 ETADFLRKS

-314 AEQQKI
+314 TEQAKI
-320 FRPNHTVAKIQ
+320 FRPNG
-331 NETRHRDADSIT
+331 E
-343 NTASRDNA
+343 
-351 VSFSKFSDC
+351 
-360 KNRRVILATNVA
+360 NRRIVLATNVA

-380 IRFVID
+380 IHFVID
-386 TGLARVKRY
+386 TGLARIKRY
-395 SPRSK
+395 SPRTK
-400 IEELQIEKISQAA
+400 VEQLQIEKISQAA
-413 ARQRAGRCG
+413 AKQRAGRCG

-431 LYGEDDF
+431 LYSEDDF
-438 NQRPEFTD
+438 RGRDEYTL

-469 HAFSFIE
+469 DAFPFIE

-483 NDGFQLLQELGAMTA
+483 NDGYQLLQELGAMDDKRQMTA
-498 ERQLT
+498 I
-503 PMGQKMAKL
+503 GKNMAKL

-523 AGVKNHCLAEVLVI
+523 AAIKHHSLAEVLVI
-537 ACALSIQDPRDNAL
+537 VAALSIPDPRERPADCKDLAD
-551 ENREAA
+551 
-557 NKARERFV
+557 KARERFY
-565 DKNSDFLAYLNIW
+565 DKNSDFLVYLNIW
-578 DSFYKERTNGASNRQ
+578 DSFQKQRDSADSNRQ

-609 EWRDLHKQLAQTLV
+609 EWRDLHKQLVQTVV
-623 ELNIAREED
+623 ELNLAREED
-632 CFRQPETIVQN
+632 CFREPKTIVQN

-677 RKQASYEAI
+677 RKQATYEAI
-686 HRSLITGLAAN
+686 HRSLLTGLTAN
-697 IGFKSPDGNDY
+697 IGLKSPDGNDY
-708 LSARGTH
+708 LSSRGTH
-715 FYVFPASCLFK
+715 FYIFPASALFK
-726 SGAKWIVS
+726 GNAKWLI
-734 AQLTE
+734 AAELTE
-739 TSRVYARDNA
+739 TSKIYARDNA

-766 HYFEPHWERKRGEVV
+766 HYFEPHWERKRGEVI
-781 ASERVTLYGLTL
+781 AQERVTLFGLTL

-802 RIDPETSREI
+802 KIDPIHAREI
-812 FIRQALV
+812 FIREALACQ
-819 GGECDFQ
+819 ECDIQ
-826 AAFFKHNRRVLQEI
+826 AAFFRHNRRVLQEI
-840 EQIEHKTR
+840 EEIEHKTR
-848 KSDIWA
+848 KTDIST

-865 KIPQAYIPAVGWA
+865 KIPYEYIPAVGWA
-878 FLPTETD
+878 TQ
-885 ANLSGSLKNKNSNAV
+885 
-900 GWASLPTIAP
+900 PTIAP

-928 NQDTVIASEQG
+928 NQ
-939 ERGNLQTT
+939 TT
-947 KNEPNDNNRRVGF
+947 PNGVAGGLETHPTAVAVGKDAHPTN
-960 QSTDNAAGID
+960 QST
-970 KTLSG
+970 
-975 SLKGQSITQK
+975 TQK
-985 TIPIVDIQSF
+985 NIPIVDIQSF

-1005 NPKLLFLDKQTLLQH
+1005 NPKLLFLDKETLLKNAEKQH
-1020 AKQNAIDEQFPEY
+1020 IDTQFPEY
-1033 LQTPDGKFK
+1033 LTSPDGKFK
-1042 LSYRFEPHHPMDGV
+1042 LSYRFEPNHPMDGA
-1056 TVAIPLSVLNR
+1056 TIDIPLSVLNR
-1067 MNANRLE
+1067 INANRLE

-1080 LREKLTLL
+1080 IREKLTLL

-1100 VPVPQFITQFLS
+1100 VPVPQFITEFLS

-1119 KIIPQLAKFIAKT
+1119 KIIPQLARFIAKT

-1142 NIDEWQAF
+1142 NIDEWQNF
-1150 RLPEYC
+1150 RLPEYA

-1199 QDNLTAWTIGRL
+1199 QDNLTSWNIGRL

-1268 IKDLQKGIH
+1268 IKDLNKGLN

-1283 LIFKHI
+1283 LIFRFM
-1289 PSDFLKEQI
+1289 PSDTLKDEI
-1298 THAVCNR
+1298 TQAVCDR

-1311 ALPRDEKTFKEQI
+1311 DLPKDEKAFKEQI

-1344 TATAYA
+1344 TAGAYA
-1350 ELQGNISSGKHP
+1350 ELQSKISNGKHP
-1362 LCGVLKTQCQS
+1362 LCGVLKAQCQT
-1373 LLHDNFITQTPY
+1373 LLGADFITQTPY

-1392 IYIKAMTA
+1392 IYIKAMSA
-1400 RMDKYS
+1400 RMDKYG

-1411 DTAREADIQALYEKW
+1411 DAAREADIQALEQQW
-1426 QNKINELN
+1426 QEKINQLH
-1434 KNNQPI
+1434 KNHQII
-1440 SGSLKE
+1440 SGSLKA

-1474 NKEWDEMNR
+1474 NKEFDEMNK

>member
-1 MNKPPFSFNLDQT
+1 MNKPPFSFNLDQV

-32 GGIHSIEKKYQKS
+32 GGILSVEKKYQKS
-45 HQQFLQRQNSLPQPQ
+45 HNQYLQRKNALPTPQ
-60 FNQDLPVFQSLDE
+60 FNQDLPVFQSLDA
-73 IKNAIQNNQV
+73 IKNAIENNQV

-95 TQLPQVCLELNR
+95 TQLPQVCLALGR
-107 GAAGLIG
+107 GVAGVIG

-122 ASSVA
+122 AMSVA
-127 ARIADELGETLGDK
+127 HRIADELGEKMGDK
-141 VACKMRF
+141 IACKMRF
-148 TDNSSPKTLIK
+148 TDNTTPHTLIK

-165 LLAETQSDRYL
+165 LLAETQRDRFL

-212 VIITSAT
+212 IIITSAT
-219 IDALRF
+219 IDANRF
-225 SQHFENAP
+225 SQHFDNAP
-233 IIEVSGRTY
+233 VLEVSGRTF

-253 DDDEMDI
+253 DDDEVEV

-268 AIDELPTTGDILVFL
+268 AIDELPTSGDILVFL

-290 ETAEFLRKS
+290 ETADFLRKW
-299 HKDCEILPLFARLSN
+299 HANDDILPLFARLSN
-314 AEQQKI
+314 TEQQKI
-320 FRPNHTVAKIQ
+320 FRPNG
-331 NETRHRDADSIT
+331 E
-343 NTASRDNA
+343 
-351 VSFSKFSDC
+351 
-360 KNRRVILATNVA
+360 NRRIILATNVA

-380 IRFVID
+380 IHFVID

-395 SPRSK
+395 SPRK
-400 IEELQIEKISQAA
+400 KVEELQIEKISQAA
-413 ARQRAGRCG
+413 AKQRAGRCG
-422 RIAAGVCIR
+422 RIAAGICIR
-431 LYGEDDF
+431 LFDEDDF
-438 NQRPEFTD
+438 KARPEYTD

-456 VLLRMAALKLGDI
+456 VLLRMSALKLGDI
-469 HAFSFIE
+469 DAFPFIE

-483 NDGFQLLQELGAMTA
+483 NDGYQLLQELGAMDHQRQITA
-498 ERQLT
+498 I
-503 PMGQKMAKL
+503 GKNMAKL

-523 AGVKNHCLAEVLVI
+523 AAVKHHALAEVLVI
-537 ACALSIQDPRDNAL
+537 VAALSIPDPRERPADCKDLAD
-551 ENREAA
+551 
-557 NKARERFV
+557 KARERFY
-565 DKNSDFLAYLNIW
+565 DKNSDFLVYLNIW
-578 DSFYKERTNGASNRQ
+578 DSFQKEREKGLSNQQ

-609 EWRDLHKQLAQTLV
+609 EWRDLHKQLVQTVV
-623 ELNIAREED
+623 ELNLAKEED
-632 CFRQPETIVQN
+632 CFRQPETVVQN

-677 RKQASYEAI
+677 RKQATYEAI
-686 HRSLITGLAAN
+686 HRSLLTGLTAN
-697 IGFKSPDGNDY
+697 IGLKSPDGNDY
-708 LSARGTH
+708 LSSRGTH
-715 FYVFPASCLFK
+715 FYIFPASALFK
-726 SGAKWIVS
+726 GNSKWLI
-734 AQLTE
+734 AAELTE
-739 TSRVYARDNA
+739 TSRIYARDNA

-766 HYFEPHWERKRGEVV
+766 HYFEPHWERKRGEVI
-781 ASERVTLYGLTL
+781 AQERVTLFGLTL

-802 RIDPETSREI
+802 RIDPVASREI
-812 FIRQALV
+812 FIRECLV
-819 GGECDFQ
+819 HRECNIQ
-826 AAFFKHNRRVLQEI
+826 AAFFRHNNKVLQEI
-840 EQIEHKTR
+840 EAIEHKTR
-848 KSDIWA
+848 KTDIST

-865 KIPQAYIPAVGWA
+865 RIPYEYVPQN
-878 FLPTETD
+878 F
-885 ANLSGSLKNKNSNAV
+885 SGSLKN
-900 GWASLPTIAP
+900 
-910 QGANQNT
+910 
-917 QIKDNLSGSLK
+917 
-928 NQDTVIASEQG
+928 
-939 ERGNLQTT
+939 
-947 KNEPNDNNRRVGF
+947 PNP
-960 QSTDNAAGID
+960 
-970 KTLSG
+970 
-975 SLKGQSITQK
+975 
-985 TIPIVDIQSF
+985 IPIVDLSSF
-995 EIWRNQAEQE
+995 EIWRGQAEEE
-1005 NPKLLFLDKQTLLQH
+1005 NPNLLFLDKETLLKNAEKQH
-1020 AKQNAIDEQFPEY
+1020 IDTQFPEY
-1033 LQTPDGKFK
+1033 LTSPDGKFK
-1042 LSYRFEPHHPMDGV
+1042 LSYRFEPNHPMDGA
-1056 TVAIPLSVLNR
+1056 TIDIPLSVLNR

-1080 LREKLTLL
+1080 IREKLTLI

-1100 VPVPQFITQFLS
+1100 VPVPQFITEFLS
-1112 QDIDYSE
+1112 QHIDYSE

-1199 QDNLTAWTIGRL
+1199 QDNLTSWNIGRL

-1350 ELQGNISSGKHP
+1350 ELQGKLSSGKHP

-1426 QNKINELN
+1426 QNKINELQ
-1434 KNNQPI
+1434 KNNQAI
-1440 SGSLKE
+1440 SGCLKT

>member
-1 MNKPPFSFNLDQT
+1 MNKPPFSVNFDQV

-32 GGIHSIEKKYQKS
+32 GGMGAVEKKYQKS

-60 FNQDLPVFQSLDE
+60 FNRDLPVFQSLDA
-73 IKNAIQNNQV
+73 IKNAIENNQV

-95 TQLPQVCLELNR
+95 TQLPQVCLALGR

-122 ASSVA
+122 AMSVA
-127 ARIADELGETLGDK
+127 HRIADELGEKMGDK
-141 VACKMRF
+141 IACKMRF
-148 TDNSSPKTLIK
+148 TDNTTPHTLIK

-165 LLAETQSDRYL
+165 LLAETQKDRFL

-212 VIITSAT
+212 IIITSAT
-219 IDALRF
+219 IDAARF
-225 SQHFENAP
+225 SQHFDNAP
-233 IIEVSGRTY
+233 VLEVSGRTF
-242 PVEIRYRPINQ
+242 PVEIRYCPFQ
-253 DDDEMDI
+253 LDDDEVEV

-268 AIDELPTTGDILVFL
+268 AIDELPTSGDILVFL

-290 ETAEFLRKS
+290 ETADFLRKT

-314 AEQQKI
+314 TEQQKI
-320 FRPNHTVAKIQ
+320 FRPNSEK
-331 NETRHRDADSIT
+331 
-343 NTASRDNA
+343 
-351 VSFSKFSDC
+351 
-360 KNRRVILATNVA
+360 RRVILATNVA

-380 IRFVID
+380 IHFVID

-395 SPRSK
+395 SPRK
-400 IEELQIEKISQAA
+400 KVEELQIEKISQAA
-413 ARQRAGRCG
+413 AKQRAGRCG
-422 RIAAGVCIR
+422 RIAAGICIR
-431 LYGEDDF
+431 LFDEDDF
-438 NQRPEFTD
+438 KARPEFTD

-456 VLLRMAALKLGDI
+456 VLLRMSALKLGDI
-469 HAFSFIE
+469 DAFPFIE

-483 NDGFQLLQELGAMTA
+483 NDGYQLLQELGAMDNQRQITA
-498 ERQLT
+498 I
-503 PMGQKMAKL
+503 GKNMAKL

-523 AGVKNHCLAEVLVI
+523 AAVKHHALAEVLVI
-537 ACALSIQDPRDNAL
+537 VAALSIPDPRERPADCKDLAD
-551 ENREAA
+551 
-557 NKARERFV
+557 KARERFY
-565 DKNSDFLAYLNIW
+565 DKNSDFLVYLNIW
-578 DSFYKERTNGASNRQ
+578 DSFQKQRDNGDSNRQ

-609 EWRDLHKQLAQTLV
+609 EWRDLHKQLVQTVV
-623 ELNIAREED
+623 ELNLAKEED
-632 CFRQPETIVQN
+632 CFRQPESIVQN

-677 RKQASYEAI
+677 RKQSSYEAI
-686 HRSLITGLAAN
+686 HRSLLTGLTAN
-697 IGFKSPDGNDY
+697 IGLKSPDGNDY
-708 LSARGTH
+708 LSSRGTH
-715 FYVFPASCLFK
+715 FYLFPASALFK
-726 SGAKWIVS
+726 GNAKWLI
-734 AQLTE
+734 AAELTE
-739 TSRVYARDNA
+739 TSKIYARDNA

-766 HYFEPHWERKRGEVV
+766 HYFEPHWERKRGEVI
-781 ASERVTLYGLTL
+781 AQERVTLFGLTL

-802 RIDPETSREI
+802 RIDPVASREI
-812 FIRQALV
+812 FIRECLV
-819 GGECDFQ
+819 HRECNIQ
-826 AAFFKHNRRVLQEI
+826 AAFFCHNNKVLQEI
-840 EQIEHKTR
+840 EAIEHKTR
-848 KSDIWA
+848 KTDIST

-865 KIPQAYIPAVGWA
+865 RIPQVFEYRVGIPAHSQADRLDTTNIISENNKLSTPDGVAVG
-878 FLPTETD
+878 
-885 ANLSGSLKNKNSNAV
+885 KNAHPITQDEAV

-910 QGANQNT
+910 QGANQNR
-917 QIKDNLSGSLK
+917 QIKDNFSGSLK
-928 NQDTVIASEQG
+928 NQTTPNGVAVGWEAHPTSE
-939 ERGNLQTT
+939 
-947 KNEPNDNNRRVGF
+947 KP
-960 QSTDNAAGID
+960 
-970 KTLSG
+970 
-975 SLKGQSITQK
+975 
-985 TIPIVDIQSF
+985 IPIVDLSSF
-995 EIWRNQAEQE
+995 EIWRGQAEEE
-1005 NPKLLFLDKQTLLQH
+1005 NPKLLFLDKETLLQ
-1020 AKQNAIDEQFPEY
+1020 NAQKHTIDEQFPEY
-1033 LQTPDGKFK
+1033 LATPDGQFK
-1042 LSYRFEPHHPMDGV
+1042 LSYRFEPNHPMDGA
-1056 TVAIPLSVLNR
+1056 TIDIPLSVLNR

-1080 LREKLTLL
+1080 IREKLTLM

-1100 VPVPQFITQFLS
+1100 VPVPQFITEFLS